1 MACAVSVPPSPLPT
15 TGPTPSPAATIQSSP
30 PSDEPTVEPTDSPE
44 PTPTAL
50 PSPNPSPTTAPGALD
65 WRRCAG
71 EPDFDCAALDVPLDY
86 AHPAGQTIRL
96 SLIRH
101 AATSPADR
109 IGSVI
114 VNPGGPGGSGI
125 DEVRYG
131 LAGFGPDVVDRFD
144 IVGFDPRGV
153 GASSPVHCLD
163 PRPELDPPFPRNADQ
178 TQQFVDYAGAVTAAC
193 AANSG
198 DLLPFM
204 GTENVA
210 RDLDQIRAAV
220 GDELLTYVGT
230 SYGTLIG
237 ELYADLFP
245 THIRAMILDGVVD
258 PTLDFERF
266 VIEQS
271 AAAQGQ
277 LDEFLASCSADTS
290 CHFHSL
296 DTTRSFRQLMARF
309 ARGPIDGVTAFVAL
323 YAVYLALAQD
333 DPEMLEQELTL
344 AKRGITFPM
353 DQAAGWTDDAAS
365 LDPYEAV
372 NCVDYAAPRNLDEF
386 AAIATEAAQVAPD
399 FGAWNTYGYFDCAFW
414 PAPPSRTPHAVTAP
428 GAPPILVLSA
438 TGDPATPY
446 QWGVNVAQQLASG
459 VLVTRVGGGH
469 TSRGYQCVRAI
480 AEDYVLTLAVPD
492 TGTTCS

>member
-1 MACAVSVPPSPLPT
+1 M
-15 TGPTPSPAATIQSSP
+15 
-30 PSDEPTVEPTDSPE
+30 
-44 PTPTAL
+44 
-50 PSPNPSPTTAPGALD
+50 
-65 WRRCAG
+65 
-71 EPDFDCAALDVPLDY
+71 PLDY
-86 AHPAGQTIRL
+86 ADPVGAAIRL
-96 SLIRH
+96 ALIKH
-101 AATSPADR
+101 VASSPADR

-131 LAGFGPDVVDRFD
+131 LAGFGAEVIDRFD

-163 PRPELDPPFPRNADQ
+163 PRPQLDPPIPENADQ
-178 TQQFVDYAGAVTAAC
+178 TQEFVDYARAVTAAC

-198 DLLPFM
+198 DILPFM

-210 RDLDQIRAAV
+210 RDLDRIRAAV

-237 ELYADLFP
+237 ELYADLYP

-266 VIEQS
+266 VVEQS

-277 LDEFLASCSADTS
+277 LDAFLASCSADTI
-290 CHFHSL
+290 CHFHTRN
-296 DTTRSFRQLMARF
+296 TTHSFRQLMARF
-309 ARGPIDGVTAFVAL
+309 ARGPIDGVTAFIAL
-323 YAVYLALAQD
+323 YAVYLALVQD
-333 DPEMLEQELTL
+333 DLGMLDQELTL
-344 AKRGITFPM
+344 AERGITFPM

-372 NCVDYAAPRNLDEF
+372 NCVDYATPRTLDAF
-386 AAIATEAAQVAPD
+386 ADIAAEAARVAPD

-414 PAPPSRTPHAVTAP
+414 PAPPSRTPHAVTAA

-469 TSRGYQCVRAI
+469 TSRANACVRAI
-480 AEDYVLTLAVPD
+480 AENYLLTLTVPN